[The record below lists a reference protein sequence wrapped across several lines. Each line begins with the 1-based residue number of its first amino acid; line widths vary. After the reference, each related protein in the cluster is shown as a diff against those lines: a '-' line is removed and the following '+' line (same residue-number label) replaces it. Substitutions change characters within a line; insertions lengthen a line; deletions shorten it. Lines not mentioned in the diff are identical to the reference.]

1 MNKRTGLDGLW
12 TSIIAVV
19 SFGVIFF
26 LTGGVFFLLGQ
37 LLVSIIVAL
46 VVFAACW
53 FFLFKGKRPEVMA
66 EEAKLKTAL
75 EDGRLKLN
83 QIRSFESKIRRPTIR
98 TNIENIASSF
108 EDILDA
114 IKADPSKLH
123 NANQLLD
130 YYVPTTITIIS
141 KYLDLS
147 SQKVGSSSTDTQKS
161 LINVESTLGKIKDAF
176 DAFHARLLTN
186 DVMNLDNELATL
198 NQTINMDGLGKD
210 Q

>member
-12 TSIIAVV
+12 AGIISAVAFV
-19 SFGVIFF
+19 LFFF
-26 LTGGVFFLLGQ
+26 LTGTFWLSVVITL
-37 LLVSIIVAL
+37 A
-46 VVFAACW
+46 VFAACW
-53 FFLFKGKRPEVMA
+53 FFIFKGKKPEVMA

-75 EDGRLKLN
+75 EDGRDKLN
-83 QIRSFESKIRRPTIR
+83 QIRAFESKIRRPTIR

-108 EDILDA
+108 EDILAA
-114 IKADPSKLH
+114 IKADPTKLH

-147 SQKVGSSSTDTQKS
+147 SQKVGGSSTDTQKS
-161 LINVESTLGKIKDAF
+161 LANVEQTLGKIKDAI

>member
-12 TSIIAVV
+12 E
-19 SFGVIFF
+19 GVISAIAFALFFF
-26 LTGGVFFLLGQ
+26 LT
-37 LLVSIIVAL
+37 SIVWLSVIITLA
-46 VVFAACW
+46 VFAACW
-53 FFLFKGKRPEVMA
+53 FFIFRGKKPEVI
-66 EEAKLKTAL
+66 EEETKLKTAL
-75 EDGRLKLN
+75 EDGHQKLT
-83 QIRSFESKIRRPTIR
+83 QIRSFENKIRRPTIR

-108 EDILDA
+108 EDILNA
-114 IKADPSKLH
+114 IKADPTKLH

-147 SQKVGSSSTDTQKS
+147 SQKVGASSSDTQKS
-161 LINVESTLGKIKDAF
+161 LSNVETTLGKIKDAF